1 MSVPRQD
8 KCGLVD
14 VPEEVAEMK
23 IRSKRYKESEKE
35 IDRANS
41 YSLKDAISILKKLR
55 PPKFDASVDL
65 HFNINVDPKKSDQM
79 VRGTVVLPHGTGK
92 KVRVAVFCKGE
103 NEKLAREANA
113 DYVGGN
119 DLIDKVAG
127 GFLDFDCAI
136 ATPDMMK
143 DLSKLGKI
151 LGPRGLM
158 PSPKTGTVTNDIVKA
173 VEDVRKG
180 KVEFRT
186 DKQSGI
192 HLSVGKLSFS
202 EDKLHEN
209 ASRVI
214 EMVNETRPSSVKGK
228 FIKSLFISSTM
239 NCGFKLA
246 I

>member
-1 MSVPRQD
+1 
-8 KCGLVD
+8 
-14 VPEEVAEMK
+14 MK
-23 IRSKRYKESEKE
+23 LRSKRYKESEKQ
-35 IDRANS
+35 IDKEKT
-41 YSLKDAISILKKLR
+41 YSLKDAISILKKLQ
-55 PPKFDASVDL
+55 PPKFDAATDL

-113 DYVGGN
+113 DYVCGN

-143 DLSKLGKI
+143 DLSKLGKV

-173 VEDVRKG
+173 IEDVRKG
-180 KVEFRT
+180 KVEFRV
-186 DKQSGI
+186 DKQGGI

-202 EDKLHEN
+202 EDKLYEN

-214 EMVNETRPSSVKGK
+214 EMVNESKPASVKGK
-228 FIKSLFISSTM
+228 FIKSVFISSTM
-239 NCGFKLA
+239 NCGLKLL